1 MTSFWL
7 WLYALSGA
15 LVRSEKAIGGL
26 VRWLGHHS
34 LIDTKKKPIQALGL
48 ISALIV
54 AVLYLLVTVLSLVI

>member
-15 LVRSEKAIGGL
+15 LVRSEKAWGGL
-26 VRWLGHHS
+26 VRWLRSHG
-34 LIDTKKKPIQALGL
+34 LIEMNKKPIQALGM

-54 AVLYLLVTVLSLVI
+54 VGLYVLVTVLSLVF

>member
-15 LVRSEKAIGGL
+15 LVRSEKAFGGL
-26 VRWLGHHS
+26 VRWLRNHG
-34 LIDTKKKPIQALGL
+34 LIDTKEKPIQALGV

-54 AVLYLLVTVLSLVI
+54 AGLYVAVTVLSVVF